1 MAVLKYLICGYLIG
15 QKWLKMAKMAKIG
28 QKMVKKIKKV
38 QGNFQLVNGLK
49 GEGMSFIWSLV
60 GKIVANGSRNS
71 LTW

>member
-1 MAVLKYLICGYLIG
+1 
-15 QKWLKMAKMAKIG
+15 
-28 QKMVKKIKKV
+28 MVKKIKKV
-38 QGNFQLVNGLK
+38 QGKFQLVNGLK